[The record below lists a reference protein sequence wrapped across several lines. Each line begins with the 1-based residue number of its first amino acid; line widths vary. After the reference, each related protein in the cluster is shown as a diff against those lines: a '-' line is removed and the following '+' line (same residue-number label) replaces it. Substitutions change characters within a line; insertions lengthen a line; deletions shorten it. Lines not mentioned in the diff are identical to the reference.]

1 MQKKN
6 IIFLSIS
13 LVLIILLGIG
23 VSYSMWNVSVSQDTN
38 NTAYTECFDLSIT
51 NKENNINL
59 DNAYPISNDKGKSLT
74 PYTFTVT
81 NTCDI
86 TTQYNINLEVL
97 NNSTLSSKFIDVM
110 FESNINLL
118 SSYDSTD
125 KVNTSS
131 IESRKLTTG
140 ILKSQESKDYSLRLW
155 IDYNTTL
162 EDLDNEIK
170 TFKSKIV
177 VVGKPINYT
186 GDTVFNFDYTGG
198 EQTFTAPVSGTY
210 KIELWG
216 AQGGNNGGNG
226 AYTSG
231 TIKLSRG
238 LNVYTFV
245 GGNGSENLAG
255 VAQNIKG
262 GYNGGG
268 LTKGQD
274 CCNRVFGTGGGATDV
289 RLSNGDFADFNSL
302 KSRIM
307 VAAGGGGRF
316 SDGSG
321 NDYRSQ
327 DGESSGGSGGGLMGV
342 NGSGYYSDYCYGLGA
357 LQTSGGKIGSSSTA
371 RYCKS
376 GTNSGYTDPDLITG
390 TFGIGG
396 SHGSQGNN
404 GTGGG
409 GGYYGGSSSGH
420 IASAGGGS
428 SFISGHNGCDAIK
441 EESTENNIIH
451 TGQSIHYSGLYF
463 TNTLMIDGDGYRWTT
478 KKEEQIGMPSHS
490 DNSIIMGNS
499 GNGYARITL
508 ISID

>member
-1 MQKKN
+1 MTKKN
-6 IIFLSIS
+6 IMFLSVS
-13 LVLIILLGIG
+13 LILIILLGIG
-23 VSYSMWNVSVSQDTN
+23 VSYSMWNISVSQDTN

-86 TTQYNINLEVL
+86 TAQYNINLEVL
-97 NNSTLSSKFIDVM
+97 NNSTLPSKFIDVM
-110 FESNINLL
+110 FEGNINLL
-118 SSYDSTD
+118 SSYDTTD

-162 EDLDNEIK
+162 EDLNNEIK

-186 GDTVFNFDYTGG
+186 GDTVFDFDYTGG
-198 EQTFTAPVSGTY
+198 EQTFIAPVSGTY
-210 KIELWG
+210 RLETWG
-216 AQGGNNGGNG
+216 AG
-226 AYTSG
+226 AGRTEISYSFGSYTSG
-231 TIKLSRG
+231 LINFEKNTNLY
-238 LNVYTFV
+238 VYV
-245 GGNGSENLAG
+245 GENGYKKTYNHTSAT
-255 VAQNIKG
+255 
-262 GYNGGG
+262 YRFNGGG
-268 LTKGQD
+268 YGNFACYKYYLDTENNPNYGMD
-274 CCNRVFGTGGGATDV
+274 YAGGGATDI
-289 RLSNGDFADFNSL
+289 RLENGIWNNFESL

-307 VAAGGGGRF
+307 VAAG
-316 SDGSG
+316 
-321 NDYRSQ
+321 
-327 DGESSGGSGGGLMGV
+327 SGGTPSNSMYRVSNGGGLYSEDGGYYRDEKYKATGATQTSSGFV
-342 NGSGYYSDYCYGLGA
+342 NGKFGLGGYA
-357 LQTSGGKIGSSSTA
+357 VYGGNGCNI
-371 RYCKS
+371 
-376 GTNSGYTDPDLITG
+376 NE
-390 TFGIGG
+390 GG
-396 SHGSQGNN
+396 
-404 GTGGG
+404 GGG
-409 GGYYGGSSSGH
+409 GGYYGGGG
-420 IASAGGGS
+420 AKTGNQEYQAATGAGGS

-441 EESTENNIIH
+441 EESTENSIIH

-463 TNTLMIDGDGYRWTT
+463 TNTLMIDGEGYRWTD

-508 ISID
+508 VSIEE

>member
-1 MQKKN
+1 MTKKN

-23 VSYSMWNVSVSQDTN
+23 VSYSMWNISVSQDTS

-110 FESNINLL
+110 FEGNINLL
-118 SSYDSTD
+118 SSYDTTD

-162 EDLDNEIK
+162 EDLNNEIK
-170 TFKSKIV
+170 SFKSKIV

-198 EQTFTAPVSGTY
+198 EQTFVAPVSGTY
-210 KIELWG
+210 KLETWG
-216 AQGGNNGGNG
+216 AQGGDANEKFTGGYG
-226 AYTSG
+226 GYSSG
-231 TIKLSRG
+231 TIYLQNNKNIYINAGAVGSNCLSDTEC
-238 LNVYTFV
+238 V
-245 GGNGSENLAG
+245 
-255 VAQNIKG
+255 G

-268 LTKGQD
+268 SA
-274 CCNRVFGTGGGATDV
+274 RAWTDEG
-289 RLSNGDFADFNSL
+289 S
-302 KSRIM
+302 
-307 VAAGGGGRF
+307 VAAGGGGATHIATK
-316 SDGSG
+316 SG
-321 NDYRSQ
+321 LLNSLENYKNNILIV
-327 DGESSGGSGGGLMGV
+327 SSAGGGGHYTNSNNGGIGGSGGGFTGNNPPFVLPHNKVASDSGRMSNGATQF
-342 NGSGYYSDYCYGLGA
+342 NFACNSMKTDCGSFGKGGNSSTQQYHAGAGSGGGA
-357 LQTSGGKIGSSSTA
+357 
-371 RYCKS
+371 
-376 GTNSGYTDPDLITG
+376 
-390 TFGIGG
+390 
-396 SHGSQGNN
+396 
-404 GTGGG
+404 
-409 GGYYGGSSSGH
+409 GYYGGSGAN
-420 IASAGGGS
+420 IGPGAGG
-428 SFISGHNGCDAIK
+428 SGYIGNPLLKEKVMYCYNCEESN
-441 EESTENNIIH
+441 EESTKTISTTCSEETPTENCA
-451 TGQSIHYSGLYF
+451 
-463 TNTLMIDGDGYRWTT
+463 
-478 KKEEQIGMPSHS
+478 KK
-490 DNSIIMGNS
+490 

-508 ISID
+508 VSIDE